1 MKKHF
6 HPLTMQNLERVWKAE
21 QKAKEEAEKLEQ
33 LQRELEEE
41 RRREALQQHAVEQGI
56 VKLVLLYS
64 MILLVFLKTVLNI
77 DIAGNI
83 RHTSTLTYHKSITP

>member
-21 QKAKEEAEKLEQ
+21 QKAKDEAQKLEQ
-33 LQRELEEE
+33 LQKELEEE

-56 VKLVLLYS
+56 IKYVWCFLDMLYLE
-64 MILLVFLKTVLNI
+64 IEKLNI
-77 DIAGNI
+77 EMCKLNELNI
-83 RHTSTLTYHKSITP
+83 ENVFICLDQ

>member
-6 HPLTMQNLERVWKAE
+6 HPNTMENLERVWKAE

-41 RRREALQQHAVEQGI
+41 RRREALQQHAIEQGI
-56 VKLVLLYS
+56 IKY
-64 MILLVFLKTVLNI
+64 N
-77 DIAGNI
+77 
-83 RHTSTLTYHKSITP
+83 H

>member
-21 QKAKEEAEKLEQ
+21 QKAKDEAQKLEQ
-33 LQRELEEE
+33 LQKELEEE

-56 VKLVLLYS
+56 IKYVWCFLDMLYLE
-64 MILLVFLKTVLNI
+64 IEKLNI
-77 DIAGNI
+77 EMCKLNELNI
-83 RHTSTLTYHKSITP
+83 ENAFICLDQ